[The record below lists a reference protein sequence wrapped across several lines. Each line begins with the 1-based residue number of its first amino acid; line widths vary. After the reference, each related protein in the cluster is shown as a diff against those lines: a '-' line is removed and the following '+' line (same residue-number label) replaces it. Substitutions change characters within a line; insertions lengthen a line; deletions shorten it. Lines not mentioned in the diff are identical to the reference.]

1 MAALLHLLCALTASS
16 AASTSIR
23 FIEDFE
29 RDGALDAWRL
39 RQVDATIEVAA
50 DSAGSAAPSLAASEA
65 SIPDRRLRLT
75 YLKWH
80 GGQNKWPSARLSY
93 GDGLFDV
100 EDWTGYESLKFE
112 AWNSHSR
119 AALLKIRV
127 DDGEGDRSIQLI
139 SVPPKKWTTCS
150 LALSDLRAHTDLD
163 EIRLLDFYMTQPHRG
178 YELIIDDIRLETDPL
193 RLTNRELTVD
203 PFGRGFRL
211 SVAFSRAVNVSMELV
226 DEQKGAVVRHSVGS
240 GSQVSWQSTGKRL
253 LPGSYRL
260 RVVTEGGDEEPV
272 DVGSFEVSPE
282 VPELLAWLEP
292 STRKVRLDS
301 WPLEGQ
307 HIYNLIDA
315 TPDNLEPARLQ
326 MVRNEH
332 EALQLVVLGR
342 SRTSVEISI
351 ENLRHV
357 SAPGEA
363 SDELPATDI
372 TALQVGY
379 VKTAKPSEYDVEST
393 GWWPDPLLPKTRMAA
408 LPAEAM
414 PIWISV
420 RSRKETTPGLYRGF
434 IKLNLS
440 READS
445 SIVWQ
450 LPFEVEIHHPTLPDT
465 TTVRTAFSLR
475 RFMLDKVYGK
485 SRARQMYR
493 PYSRFVAAH
502 RLNVIDLYRR
512 SPPPLYEVAGPAR
525 AGLLNAFNLM
535 QVNAGDADS
544 VALEELAARL
554 DPHVR
559 QLRRVGIANRAYIYG
574 FDEVASDQFEQLR
587 HVFGFLKRRYPE
599 IRTMTT
605 ARDPSFGLE
614 TGLAPFVDIWVPSM
628 AVYDEDAAELAR
640 QSGEEVWWYIY
651 VSPPHPFANWFVE
664 YPALEARLLWW
675 MTYQKGISGFL
686 YYYLNRWPN
695 QIGPMSLNS
704 ADNRIEW
711 NPASFGTANGDGCLF
726 YPGPQGPITTIRFEC
741 IRDGIEEFELLH
753 MLTERNADGGDA
765 ARQLCAILAQSLT
778 NYTGDSNLLTQTR
791 QQLIEQLEEGR

>member
-1 MAALLHLLCALTASS
+1 M
-16 AASTSIR
+16 
-23 FIEDFE
+23 
-29 RDGALDAWRL
+29 
-39 RQVDATIEVAA
+39 
-50 DSAGSAAPSLAASEA
+50 
-65 SIPDRRLRLT
+65 PDRRLRLT

-80 GGQNKWPSARLSY
+80 TGQNRWPSARLSY

-112 AWNSHSR
+112 AWNSHSSV
-119 AALLKIRV
+119 ALLKIRV
-127 DDGEGDRSIQLI
+127 DDGDGDRSIQLI

-150 LALSDLRAHTDLD
+150 LALSDLRVHTDLD
-163 EIRLLDFYMTQPHRG
+163 EIRLLDFYMTQPQRD
-178 YELIIDDIRLETDPL
+178 YELVIDDIRLETGPL
-193 RLTNRELTVD
+193 RVTHRELTVD
-203 PFGRGFRL
+203 PFGRGFRV
-211 SVAFSRAVNVSMELV
+211 SVAFSRAANVSMELV
-226 DEQKGAVVRHSVGS
+226 AEQKGTPVRRFAGS
-240 GSQVSWQSTGKRL
+240 GLQVTWQSTGKRQ

-260 RVVTEGGDEEPV
+260 RVATTESGDEAAV
-272 DVGSFEVSPE
+272 DVGSFELSPE
-282 VPELLAWLEP
+282 APELLAWLEP
-292 STRKVRLDS
+292 STQKVRLDS
-301 WPLEGQ
+301 WPRAGQ
-307 HIYNLIDA
+307 PIYNLLDDN
-315 TPDNLEPARLQ
+315 PDDLEPARMQ

-342 SRTSVEISI
+342 SRTSVEINI
-351 ENLRHV
+351 ESLRLV
-357 SAPGEA
+357 SAPGEEG
-363 SDELPATDI
+363 DELPAADI

-408 LPAEAM
+408 RPEEPM

-420 RSRKETTPGLYRGF
+420 RSRKERLPGLYRGF
-434 IKLNLS
+434 ITLNLS

-475 RFMLDKVYGK
+475 RFMLDTVYGK

-493 PYSRFVAAH
+493 PYASFVAAH
-502 RLNVIDLYRR
+502 RLNVTDLYRR
-512 SPPPLYEVAGPAR
+512 SPPPLYEVAGVAR
-525 AGLLNAFNLM
+525 AGLLNAFNLI
-535 QVNAGDADS
+535 QVKADDADS
-544 VALEELAARL
+544 VALEKLAARL

-559 QLRRVGIANRAYIYG
+559 QLRRAGIANRAYIYG

-587 HVFGFLKRRYPE
+587 RVFGFLKRRYPE
-599 IRTMTT
+599 IKTMTT
-605 ARDPSFGLE
+605 ARDRSFGLE

-651 VSPPHPFANWFVE
+651 VSPPQPFANWFVE

-695 QIGPMSLNS
+695 QIAPMSLDRE
-704 ADNRIEW
+704 DNRIEW

-753 MLTERNADGGDA
+753 MLTQHNADEGAA
-765 ARQLCAILAQSLT
+765 ARQLCDILAQSLT
-778 NYTGDSNLLTQTR
+778 NYTGDSNLLAQTR